1 MSGFC
6 PARRG
11 VSVVSVDVGPGV
23 VPAGRVI
30 GAARGVPVS
39 EEPGVVLVDNDINA
53 VRGVVPADGGPGFGV
68 GGRGRYTGTLSGPG
82 FDVGGRGRYAGTL
95 SQSVRD
101 QTLLSWSTWGRVSFR
116 LAGRLARCVT

>member
-68 GGRGRYTGTLSGPG
+68 GGRGRYGGTL
-82 FDVGGRGRYAGTL
+82 R
-95 SQSVRD
+95 QSVRG
-101 QTLLSWSTWGRVSFR
+101 QTLLSWLTWGRVSFR